1 MKRIQSTLIFFVTLV
16 SSVPMVVA
24 SNLPECP
31 SDETLYR
38 DNCFGTYTFASG
50 DKYVGEYRD
59 GERNGQGTYTYA
71 DGKKDAGSYKNG
83 ALHGYAVRY
92 DPDGTILKQGIW
104 KLGEFQYVQISP

>member
-16 SSVPMVVA
+16 SAVPMVVA

-59 GERNGQGTYTYA
+59 GERNGQGTFTFVGGDKYVGEYR
-71 DGKKDAGSYKNG
+71 DGERNGQGTFTFANG
-83 ALHGYAVRY
+83 AKYF
-92 DPDGTILKQGIW
+92 
-104 KLGEFQYVQISP
+104 GEFRDDK